1 MKSKA
6 PIIFIVKLRSRINL
20 MRKLYKEMWIVGGG
34 GGGGGSWHGRVGEDD
49 RNLGTEKE
57 RR

>member
-1 MKSKA
+1 
-6 PIIFIVKLRSRINL
+6 
-20 MRKLYKEMWIVGGG
+20 MRKIYKEMWIVGG